1 MISEPRRPGPW
12 RRLPIATRWACAALA
27 GIIVIAV
34 VLIDPRTEPPSK
46 IRHLQAL
53 LSAHDVDCSSPHYW
67 WSDPKGRATL
77 NCFRFEIDVFN
88 NASEVTT
95 FTTRQRAPRQA
106 NLLRRFG
113 ASSYFVRGP
122 TWLVITPS
130 RRIAGMAAGATG
142 GRTIVISP

>member
-1 MISEPRRPGPW
+1 MIEPRRRSLW
-12 RRLPIATRWACAALA
+12 RRLPVATRWACAALA
-27 GIIVIAV
+27 GVTVIAV
-34 VLIDPRTEPPSK
+34 VVIDPHTRPPSK

-53 LSAHDVDCSSPHYW
+53 LGAHDIDCSSPYYW

-77 NCFRFEIDVFN
+77 NCARFEIDVFN

-95 FTTRQRAPRQA
+95 FTKRQRAPRQA

-130 RRIAGMAAGATG
+130 SRIAAVAAGATG